1 MAETYE
7 RPEDFEEQ
15 ALKNWTSGTDANEK
29 QAKREK
35 EDLSWQV
42 PENQWDEGARAARG
56 ANRVG
61 DVGIPPRP
69 MLSIPKIKQPMSLVD
84 NQFRSAHLGVNIHP
98 ISEDADDETAEVF
111 QDLYRAIERDSNAG
125 QARWWAF
132 DRAKQCGRGWY
143 RFNTVYDDQTADP
156 FDQKVLIERILYQD
170 AVVMDPSAT
179 KADCSDAG
187 WAFLS
192 AWLPIEVFRRRW
204 PDAAIS
210 KASDS
215 TSSDPLELDQMCSM
229 TPNWVKS
236 EKKAVQ
242 VSEYWCKHYTTET
255 VKSPD
260 GKRSRIKE
268 KVKLMW
274 YVLAP
279 GGPSG
284 LEVVEEQEWN
294 GDDIPL
300 IPAYGTELQPFDEDG
315 ERRFE
320 GMIRPARD
328 GQKLYNFAASTAVEK
343 MASLP
348 KSPWILDIESI
359 EGYEGVWDQSNTR
372 LFPYL
377 PWKSSVDGRPMTK
390 PERVQDDGSGLQPIM
405 VILQQADEFIQSST
419 ATPDPV
425 LGKRN
430 SKAESGKA
438 IAALQGQSEASNS
451 SFIQNFADV
460 TMMYE
465 AKVGIGMIK
474 RIYDRPGRVV
484 SALNVQ
490 GEGRQVILNADFVME
505 GGKPRPAPMAPAGMA
520 PQMRPPMTTTGAAPM
535 PMQGQPQK
543 PVKKYDLSKGYYGVS
558 VTIGKSYNTKRE
570 QGVDLLSAIMER
582 DPQLGM
588 VLAPVMLRFMDGPG
602 MKEAADLAKEFRDRQ
617 MPGLGAAK
625 EGEESP
631 EQLKQMLQAAKA
643 QIEQMQQAGQ
653 QMQDE
658 IKTDVAKQQATMSK
672 AQIDAELETQRL
684 QMEFEKA
691 KLQAETAI
699 RVAEIN
705 AGAKIDSNKLDALM
719 SLVLDKSKAEQAAFD
734 RRHAADLTHTELAHD
749 VAASLGGQEHDS
761 DMAERGHEQGMEAQ
775 QMAQEAES
783 AQEDAQEGSEE

>member
-1 MAETYE
+1 ME

-15 ALKNWTSGTDANEK
+15 ALKNWTSGTDANQK
-29 QAKREK
+29 QAEREK

-42 PENQWDEGARAARG
+42 PENQWDEGSRAARG

-98 ISEDADDETAEVF
+98 ISEDADDDTAEVF

-143 RFNTVYDDQTADP
+143 RFNTVYDEQSADP
-156 FDQKVLIERILYQD
+156 FDQKVTIERILYQS

-210 KASDS
+210 KTDS
-215 TSSDPLELDQMCSM
+215 TSSDPLELDEMCSM

-242 VSEYWCKHYTTET
+242 VAEYWCKHYTSEIL
-255 VKSPD
+255 KSPD
-260 GKRSRIKE
+260 GKRSRVKE

-279 GGPSG
+279 GGKDG

-294 GDDIPL
+294 GDEIPL
-300 IPAYGTELQPFDEDG
+300 IPAYGTELQPFDENG

-320 GMIRPARD
+320 GMVRPARD

-348 KSPWILDIESI
+348 KSPWIIDIESI
-359 EGYEGVWDQSNTR
+359 ENYEGVWDQSNTR
-372 LFPYL
+372 IFPYL
-377 PWKSSVDGRPMTK
+377 PWRSIKDGVPQQK

-430 SKAESGKA
+430 SKSESGRA

-490 GEGRQVILNADFVME
+490 GEGRQVILNENFVME
-505 GGKPRPAPMAPAGMA
+505 GGKPRPVSQN
-520 PQMRPPMTTTGAAPM
+520 PQMPPQMGAQMTTTGAAPM

-543 PVKKYDLSKGYYGVS
+543 PVKKYDLSVGYYGVS

-570 QGVDLLSAIMER
+570 QGVELLSAIMER

-602 MKEAADLAKEFRDRQ
+602 MQEAADLAKEFRDKQ
-617 MPGLGAAK
+617 LGPDFGKSK
-625 EGEESP
+625 EGDETP
-631 EQLKQMLQAAKA
+631 EQLKAMLGAAKA
-643 QIEQMQQAGQ
+643 QIEQMQQAGAE
-653 QMQDE
+653 MQ
-658 IKTDVAKQQATMSK
+658 KQLEMDQAK
-672 AQIDAELETQRL
+672 AQGEVEKVRIKAEADAHNQ
-684 QMEFEKA
+684 A
-691 KLQAETAI
+691 VKLQAEGQNEQAQ
-699 RVAEIN
+699 AMLE
-705 AGAKIDSNKLDALM
+705 AKLEAL
-719 SLVLDKSKAEQAAFD
+719 KAEANEQ
-734 RRHAADLTHTELAHD
+734 LEL
-749 VAASLGGQEHDS
+749 
-761 DMAERGHEQGMEAQ
+761 MK
-775 QMAQEAES
+775 QEAEMRRQDDQQAFQMALEGLKQRFEAMESEKDRVQAQKLAVHAAEVAEANAERES
-783 AQEDAQEGSEE
+783 AREDAQEGSEE